1 MEPAGALGGVERG
14 EQPPARRRQDRHEGE
29 AGGPADVLGDRA
41 EDHRRDRPA
50 VNSAVFCRPMALPAL
65 ARPAISPVAV
75 KASPLELID
84 TTPVSTI
91 TGSSSAEGPSARA
104 AVIANRNV
112 PVSASSRIGAIRTPR
127 RSDQRPASTRITA
140 PPSCTTAS
148 MAAALPADQPRR
160 SCRNSVR

>member
-41 EDHRRDRPA
+41 EDHRRDCPA

-84 TTPVSTI
+84 TT
-91 TGSSSAEGPSARA
+91 R
-104 AVIANRNV
+104 
-112 PVSASSRIGAIRTPR
+112 
-127 RSDQRPASTRITA
+127 
-140 PPSCTTAS
+140 
-148 MAAALPADQPRR
+148 
-160 SCRNSVR
+160 